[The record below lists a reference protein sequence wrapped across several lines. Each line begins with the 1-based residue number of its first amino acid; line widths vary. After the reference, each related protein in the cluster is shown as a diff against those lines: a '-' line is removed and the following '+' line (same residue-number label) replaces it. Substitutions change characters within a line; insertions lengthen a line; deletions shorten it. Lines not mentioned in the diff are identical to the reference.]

1 VATVVSGRLDTAL
14 LVSVGGG
21 QALRADAAA
30 AWLAVVAE
38 VRAQFGITLSL
49 TDSYRPYAVQER
61 IFRERY
67 TTAYVT
73 GIDPRRWLGQTW
85 WRLPGNSSAAV
96 PGTSNHGWGMAID
109 VTGLG
114 GFNGSTYAHLA
125 AVAPAHGWSNW
136 AGRQIDEAWHWEYSP
151 AADAFPTPA
160 PAQEDDMPY
169 TEDQLRLIISE
180 EVTKRLDERRAR
192 DRADTME
199 QAEKAVASRVE
210 DIATR
215 TTKALLTA
223 VLDEGVGTLSQ
234 AVRDTRV
241 IARRTEV
248 AVAALPAAI
257 VAALPSG
264 VTGNPSLEQVEA
276 AVKSALA
283 TLQLKSV

>member
-1 VATVVSGRLDTAL
+1 
-14 LVSVGGG
+14 
-21 QALRADAAA
+21 
-30 AWLAVVAE
+30 
-38 VRAQFGITLSL
+38 
-49 TDSYRPYAVQER
+49 
-61 IFRERY
+61 
-67 TTAYVT
+67 
-73 GIDPRRWLGQTW
+73 
-85 WRLPGNSSAAV
+85 
-96 PGTSNHGWGMAID
+96 
-109 VTGLG
+109 
-114 GFNGSTYAHLA
+114 
-125 AVAPAHGWSNW
+125 
-136 AGRQIDEAWHWEYSP
+136 
-151 AADAFPTPA
+151 
-160 PAQEDDMPY
+160 MPY